1 MKKNDFVSHYFSRLE
16 HWKKQMNL
24 KGYSN
29 EIFKLAQ
36 KEVKEYLK

>member
-1 MKKNDFVSHYFSRLE
+1 MVKFYFSRLNY
-16 HWKKQMNL
+16 WKKQMNL